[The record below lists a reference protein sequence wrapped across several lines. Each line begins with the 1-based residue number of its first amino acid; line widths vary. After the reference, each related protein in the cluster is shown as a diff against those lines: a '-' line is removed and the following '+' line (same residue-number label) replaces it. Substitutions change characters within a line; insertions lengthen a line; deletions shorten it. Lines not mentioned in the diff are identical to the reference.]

1 MKYTLMN
8 EDHQILNFETDETQ
22 NIGNVEAL
30 DGFDYAPIHFL
41 GSKNDPTI
49 LRTRLMS
56 LVSART
62 ISNKRE
68 DVDKILA
75 ATGVKSTIE
84 LSLRSLGLSLADQYW
99 YRPFGSSLTWKD
111 VSCFD
116 NEYDTSFGEAILLRD
131 YAALAKANPYTP
143 DCTLDGVSRKAWIR
157 VDGAPMMLKSEEGT
171 AKFIEQS
178 ELLSAALT
186 EKLLDKGDYVRYTRC
201 DFGGKG
207 YIACRGMVE
216 SGEEYIPARH
226 VLSFMRK
233 HNVQTFMELTK
244 DDDLLREFTVA
255 LEGLGVENVTQ
266 YYAKLASAF
275 NLSLAGDCHTYNFG
289 FIRDLKT
296 MKLRAAPLFD
306 RGRSFGSFGK
316 PNEQGNTSAAEYAL
330 KSPASI
336 FLLMLMH
343 SSLMKPDWDYSW
355 YDPKRLEGFV
365 DDIEQMIGI
374 CQDIPRKYIEI
385 LKVAFRY
392 QQDYLDKI
400 SGKSSE

>member
-22 NIGNVEAL
+22 NIGNVEVL

-41 GSKNDPTI
+41 GCKNDPTT
-49 LRTRLMS
+49 LRAQLMTF
-56 LVSART
+56 LSART
-62 ISNKRE
+62 VSAKRE
-68 DVDKILA
+68 DVGNILA
-75 ATGVKSTIE
+75 ATGVESTIE
-84 LSLRSLGLSLADQYW
+84 LALRSLGLSLADQYW
-99 YRPFGSSLTWKD
+99 YRPIGSSLTWKD

-178 ELLSAALT
+178 ELLSAIVT
-186 EKLLDKGDYVRYTRC
+186 EKLLDEGDYVRYSRHEFC
-201 DFGGKG
+201 GES
-207 YIACRGMVE
+207 YIACRGMVG
-216 SGEEYIPARH
+216 SGEEYLPARH
-226 VLSFMRK
+226 VFAYMGI
-233 HNVQTFMELTK
+233 HNVRTFMELTK
-244 DDDLLREFTVA
+244 NDALLRQFTEV
-255 LEGLGVENVTQ
+255 LEGLGVENVTK

-275 NLSLAGDCHTYNFG
+275 NLSLAGDCHTNNFG
-289 FIRDLKT
+289 FIRDLNT
-296 MKLRAAPLFD
+296 MKLRTAPLFD

-330 KSPASI
+330 KSPAGI
-336 FLLMLMH
+336 FMLMLMH

-355 YDPKRLEGFV
+355 YDPKRLDGFEDEIEG
-365 DDIEQMIGI
+365 MISV
-374 CQDIPRKYIEI
+374 CEDIPKDYIEM

-392 QQDYLDKI
+392 QREYLNKAA
-400 SGKSSE
+400 GK